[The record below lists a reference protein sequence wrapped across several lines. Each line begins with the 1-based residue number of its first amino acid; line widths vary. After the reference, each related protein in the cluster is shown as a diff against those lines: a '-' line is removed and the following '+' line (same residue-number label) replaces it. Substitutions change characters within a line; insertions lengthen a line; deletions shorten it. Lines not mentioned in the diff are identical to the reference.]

1 MTNLTIWSIVPCNI
15 LLSFL
20 VWVSNL
26 MLIRADSGTFL
37 NNRYTKRPRKNSIAH
52 SDFHKCPQFATE
64 GKSPHLRDGCLLLF

>member
-1 MTNLTIWSIVPCNI
+1 
-15 LLSFL
+15 
-20 VWVSNL
+20 